1 MNNIQERAVARNRKA
16 AKQARTESGVT
27 AQKPLKFATI
37 LVPID
42 YSASSKFAFEYA
54 LELAEKFEAR
64 VCLLHVVENRTS
76 RDFDAFPLAA
86 SSGAAQASD
95 RRKLVEFARSGRH
108 EYVAVFPEVRIGEPW
123 AEIVAAARKE
133 KADLIVIPTR
143 GLTGLKHVLM
153 GSVAE
158 RVVRHAHCPV
168 LVVRNTK
175 VDLFRTQKRTEK
187 EKSL

>member
-1 MNNIQERAVARNRKA
+1 MNDVQERAVLRKRKA
-16 AKQARTESGVT
+16 TKQFRIESGET

-37 LVPID
+37 LVPVD
-42 YSASSKFAFEYA
+42 YSASSEFAFEYA

-86 SSGAAQASD
+86 SRGAARASD
-95 RRKLVEFARSGRH
+95 KRKLVEFAKSGSH
-108 EYVAVFPEVRIGEPW
+108 PYITVFPEVRFGEPW
-123 AEIVAAARKE
+123 EEIVAAARKE
-133 KADLIVIPTR
+133 NADLIVIPTR

-168 LVVRNTK
+168 LALRDSK
-175 VDLFRTQKRTEK
+175 KDLLVTQKRTEK
-187 EKSL
+187 EE